1 MFVRLARRVASHK
14 SDTSQPAGEH
24 HGRVNRVVYIL
35 SGGAHPVSYK
45 SLIVVVVGRSEFIGL
60 RALAQRVGRY
70 AMGC

>member
-35 SGGAHPVSYK
+35 SGGSHPVSYK
-45 SLIVVVVGRSEFIGL
+45 SLIVVGRSEFIGL
-60 RALAQRVGRY
+60 RALVQRVGRY